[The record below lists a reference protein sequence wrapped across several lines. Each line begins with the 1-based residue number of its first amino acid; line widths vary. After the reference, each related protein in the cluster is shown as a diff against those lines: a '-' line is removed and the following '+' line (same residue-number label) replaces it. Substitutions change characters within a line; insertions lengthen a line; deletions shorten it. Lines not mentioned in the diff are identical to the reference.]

1 VRGVGASDISVICYI
16 RACACVGG
24 GFSGGGSF
32 DPERVASGP
41 KTG

>member
-1 VRGVGASDISVICYI
+1 M
-16 RACACVGG
+16 RAFACVGG